1 MPHYLLVEG
10 KDDKKLFEH
19 LLIGRTEVALVC
31 CEGQGNLG
39 LKLKTIKRI
48 SDPDRPSLKII
59 FDAEADQAATFKTLT
74 DSLSEVGFDAPA
86 KQDTWSAGVT
96 PVLIHLIPG
105 TGSAGC
111 LEDLFLSSIKAE
123 RAQEYNCLNQL
134 RTCWPRTPINEATWS
149 KLFASV
155 LLRTTPDNDDRGVGN
170 ALTGEKF
177 RHLLAQKPF
186 VDLSRILALLPPPAN
201 A

>member
-19 LLIGRTEVALVC
+19 LLIGQPDSKVVN
-31 CEGQGNLG
+31 CEGQGNLSSQ
-39 LKLKTIKRI
+39 LKVIKAI
-48 SDPDRPSLKII
+48 SDPDRRSLKII
-59 FDAEADQAATFKTLT
+59 FDAESDHAVTFKTVT
-74 DSLSEVGFDAPA
+74 DSLLEIGFDAPA
-86 KQDTWSAGVT
+86 QQDTWSTGIT
-96 PVLIHLIPG
+96 PALIHLIPG
-105 TGSAGC
+105 AGSSGC
-111 LEDLFLSSIKAE
+111 LEDSFLSSIQAE
-123 RAQEYNCLNQL
+123 RTQEFSCLNQS
-134 RTCWPRTPINEATWS
+134 RTCWPDTPINNAKWS
-149 KLFASV
+149 KIFASV